1 MNSRIFYFL
10 AVFILTVAAGS
21 KNPLDE
27 KNGFKK
33 YKLGTLVSSYP
44 GFKYA
49 DAKHQSQRTDSC
61 AVVYEKIAEMSDNV
75 GETKVSKIYVTA
87 SNDTIVKIEV
97 PLAEA
102 GIPKILESFTKE
114 FGKYTKTDNG
124 GNPTYKWEGE
134 NVWMD
139 LVDNAHRRGDKDYAK
154 GSPDVITV
162 GSKEM
167 DLVKKRCTQKSSH

>member
-1 MNSRIFYFL
+1 MNSRIFCFL
-10 AVFILTVAAGS
+10 ALFVLIVAADS
-21 KNPLDE
+21 KNALDE

-61 AVVYEKIAEMSDNV
+61 AVVYEKEAEMSDNI
-75 GETKVSKIYVTA
+75 GETKVSKIYLTA

-102 GIPKILESFTKE
+102 GIPKIVESFSKE

-124 GNPTYKWEGE
+124 GNTTYEWEGT
-134 NVWMD
+134 NVKMS
-139 LVDNAHRRGDKDYAK
+139 LVDNSHRRGDKDYAK
-154 GSPDVITV
+154 SSPDVITV
-162 GSKEM
+162 TSKEM
-167 DLVKKRCTQKSSH
+167 EAVKKRCTQSASH